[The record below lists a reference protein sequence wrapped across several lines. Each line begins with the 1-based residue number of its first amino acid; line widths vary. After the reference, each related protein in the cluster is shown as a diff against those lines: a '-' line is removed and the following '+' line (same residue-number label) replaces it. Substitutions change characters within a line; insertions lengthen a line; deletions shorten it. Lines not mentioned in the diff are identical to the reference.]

1 MENELPPWTGQTT
14 HAARA
19 GLAEIASAALADNSW
34 QGCMSYGLFW
44 PFGVPGYSSGLFGC
58 YCDCPRTMNQ
68 LLAILTIADPH
79 PAIEPLATA
88 GHLRCSA

>member
-1 MENELPPWTGQTT
+1 
-14 HAARA
+14 
-19 GLAEIASAALADNSW
+19 
-34 QGCMSYGLFW
+34 MSYGLFW

-68 LLAILTIADPH
+68 LLAILTIADRR

-88 GHLRCSA
+88 GHLRGSA